1 MDYLSLFENDF
12 LVLMPEIFLVYAACF
27 LLMYGVLVSGAPE
40 HAYVTNTGFLVILS
54 LGLALLL
61 LINGPVTDMLLMYN
75 TLKVDY
81 FTFYVQAWILIIGIG
96 VVLMSFDYLKREKMY
111 MYEYMV
117 LVLLSCTSMLFMVAS
132 YDLIAMYLA
141 VEFQSLAFYVIAAS
155 QRDSEFSTEAGLKY
169 FFLGA
174 FSSGILLFGSSLV
187 YGYTGTTN
195 LSDLATLYTGFESLN
210 VASGGL
216 YVGLMFVSV
225 GFLFKLA
232 AAPFHMW
239 SPDVYQGS
247 PTTVTAFFALTPK
260 LAVLALLTKIL
271 YVGFYDIMGPWQK
284 VVMVCSLTSMV
295 VGAIGA
301 LGQTNIKR
309 LLAYSSIG
317 HVGYMLMG
325 LASGSV
331 EGIQAMFVYMVIY
344 VAMTFTT
351 FCIVLSVRTADN
363 KPVEYIHELSHMS
376 RSNPI
381 LAMTLALT
389 MFSMAGVPPLAGFC
403 SKFYLFFT
411 ALSSSLYPLAVVGV
425 LSSVVSSFYYLRL
438 IKTLY
443 FDHTNTV
450 HSYVS
455 LDTEKAWVCALS
467 FGVTMFLIMYPNP
480 LFLASHKVALALCAL
495 IR

>member
-1 MDYLSLFENDF
+1 MFVGWL
-12 LVLMPEIFLVYAACF
+12 
-27 LLMYGVLVSGAPE
+27 YGVLVSGAPE

-96 VVLMSFDYLKREKMY
+96 VVLMSFDYLKREKMH

-284 VVMVCSLTSMV
+284 VVMVCSLASMV

-317 HVGYMLMG
+317 HVGYMLMCWSD
-325 LASGSV
+325 LSTSV
-331 EGIQAMFVYMVIY
+331 
-344 VAMTFTT
+344 
-351 FCIVLSVRTADN
+351 L
-363 KPVEYIHELSHMS
+363 
-376 RSNPI
+376 
-381 LAMTLALT
+381 
-389 MFSMAGVPPLAGFC
+389 
-403 SKFYLFFT
+403 
-411 ALSSSLYPLAVVGV
+411 
-425 LSSVVSSFYYLRL
+425 
-438 IKTLY
+438 
-443 FDHTNTV
+443 
-450 HSYVS
+450 HS
-455 LDTEKAWVCALS
+455 
-467 FGVTMFLIMYPNP
+467 
-480 LFLASHKVALALCAL
+480 
-495 IR
+495 